1 MRGNFAALEASRLSR
16 GATDPTRASSA
27 TAAPEKRRAWVRT
40 DWAVFRGDRPVQM
53 KLTAMAATITAR
65 ELTKSTGIEHAAHT
79 MGGRQGWR
87 RHKRTPPKTALRQ
100 LRAKLRTLSL

>member
-1 MRGNFAALEASRLSR
+1 MRGNFAALEASRLER
-16 GATDPTRASSA
+16 GAPDLTRASSVA
-27 TAAPEKRRAWVRT
+27 VAPAKRRAWVRT
-40 DWAVFRGDRPVQM
+40 DWAVFQGSRVVQM

-79 MGGRQGWR
+79 IGGRQGWR